1 MFTIAQI
8 SLARLMRWAPW
19 FYLLGVALLVAV
31 MVAGVGAKGA
41 QRWLS
46 IGGFRFQPSEIMKL
60 VLPLTIA
67 WYLADRSL
75 PPRFFPILVALALV
89 LVPTALI
96 LQQPDLGTSL
106 LIAASGLFV
115 LFVAGMGWGYIL
127 GAAML
132 AIAGSWPMWMFV
144 LRDYQT
150 QRILT
155 LLDPEADK
163 LGAGWNIIQ
172 SKPAIG
178 SGGWEG
184 KGWTDGTQ
192 SHLDILPESHTDFII
207 AVLSEE
213 FGLRGVLVL
222 MTIYLLILLRGF
234 WIGINA
240 RSSFGRMVA
249 GTAHN
254 VIPETAELNGT
265 VRTLDGTVRTEIAM
279 RMERV
284 IRGVTE
290 AHGASY
296 EFTYERGYRPV
307 VNDAAVTAEMVRV
320 VADVCGAGAVVAM
333 RPVMVGED
341 FSAFQQKAP
350 GNFFFI
356 GIRNEARGIVH
367 PHHHPRF
374 DIDESALET
383 GVKIF
388 AEAARRFNG
397 KR

>member
-1 MFTIAQI
+1 VADYLRQMPDHGSADLARRPGLASRLHIDIPLLLLLLVLTAYGLVVLYSGSGKSLDAVIRQGRYFLLAYAVMFTVAQI

-115 LFVAGMGWGYIL
+115 LFVAGMGWAYIL
-127 GAAML
+127 GAAVL

-144 LRDYQT
+144 LRDYQK

-172 SKPAIG
+172 SKTAIG

-192 SHLDILPESHTDFII
+192 SHLDFLPESHTDFII

-249 GTAHN
+249 GS
-254 VIPETAELNGT
+254 L
-265 VRTLDGTVRTEIAM
+265 TLTFFVYIFVNMGMVA
-279 RMERV
+279 
-284 IRGVTE
+284 GVL
-290 AHGASY
+290 
-296 EFTYERGYRPV
+296 PV
-307 VNDAAVTAEMVRV
+307 VGVPLPLVSAGGTSAISLMAAFGILMAVSTEKS
-320 VADVCGAGAVVAM
+320 AGQ
-333 RPVMVGED
+333 G
-341 FSAFQQKAP
+341 
-350 GNFFFI
+350 
-356 GIRNEARGIVH
+356 
-367 PHHHPRF
+367 
-374 DIDESALET
+374 
-383 GVKIF
+383 
-388 AEAARRFNG
+388 
-397 KR
+397 